1 MCDSCPLP
9 FLYPFIGPGGRIG
22 DVELGKYSAS
32 VEVSPVAMVANP
44 DDDFKKLKKNSKEME
59 SDSVTENNVNQN
71 AEADGTPMEEELS
84 SDSDSDGEVEQLSMD
99 EVATSLCRHIV
110 GIGAKD
116 VGVPQESTPCE
127 KRGDEQTLIYQEF
140 ILDDNVTVGRYLYD
154 NGYSVKRFCRY
165 GLGEEIGEEVE

>member
-1 MCDSCPLP
+1 
-9 FLYPFIGPGGRIG
+9 
-22 DVELGKYSAS
+22 
-32 VEVSPVAMVANP
+32 MVANP
-44 DDDFKKLKKNSKEME
+44 DDDFKKLKGKNSKDDDI
-59 SDSVTENNVNQN
+59 DSTNKNINQN
-71 AEADGTPMEEELS
+71 AEDEGAPMEEELS
-84 SDSDSDGEVEQLSMD
+84 SDSDSDGEVEQLSME

-116 VGVPQESTPCE
+116 VGMPQESTPCE